1 MCKTVAQIVSRLN
14 ANLTDDDNGSAMLQV
29 YNGELAMDCLAQIDK
44 SVERSSTSDDIGNKA
59 GQQHSHALDGC
70 YLHEVQASEALRLGC
85 GLHPSEELPAHCLNA
100 IAQLQDKKALG
111 KWFAPFHEST
121 PKFFGGDL
129 GVCMAGHRDC
139 VGIAQSCL
147 QLRGYK
153 LLLCDAGWSRSAV
166 SDCSSRKD
174 CSYFQL
180 PTIRHLCLKRL
191 LC

>member
-1 MCKTVAQIVSRLN
+1 
-14 ANLTDDDNGSAMLQV
+14 MLQV

-44 SVERSSTSDDIGNKA
+44 SVEQGSISDDNGNKA
-59 GQQHSHALDGC
+59 GQKHSHALDGC

-85 GLHPSEELPAHCLNA
+85 GLHPAEELPAQCLNV
-100 IAQLQDKKALG
+100 IAQLRDKKALG

-166 SDCSSRKD
+166 SDCGSRED
-174 CSYFQL
+174 CSYFPL
-180 PTIRHLCLKRL
+180 PTIHHLYLKRL
-191 LC
+191 FVNKTCAPRLWVVVDGTAVRW

>member
-1 MCKTVAQIVSRLN
+1 MWIDVE
-14 ANLTDDDNGSAMLQV
+14 QV
-29 YNGELAMDCLAQIDK
+29 YNGELALDCLAQIDK
-44 SVERSSTSDDIGNKA
+44 PDMSFAVDEDNSVEAGDDTSA
-59 GQQHSHALDGC
+59 RQHSQSHALDRC

-85 GLHPSEELPAHCLNA
+85 ALNPSEELPSRCLNA
-100 IAQLQDKKALG
+100 IGQLQDKLG

-153 LLLCDAGWSRSAV
+153 LLLCDAGWTRSAV
-166 SDCSSRKD
+166 SE
-174 CSYFQL
+174 YI
-180 PTIRHLCLKRL
+180 TRHGSLFNR
-191 LC
+191 